1 MPTGKEQVTSRCR
14 RETCPRRWRG
24 IRYRRLREVQKQVPP
39 GEPPKRVFIE
49 AKGLLKAAC
58 VRSRKV
64 SAPTS
69 QVSTASELPRADGR
83 LIGSDREEAKAERC
97 KFKQLLHKSKR
108 GHNHW
113 GRGGEGSKGA
123 VKNSSTLT
131 LNEKGRKR
139 MKRMK

>member
-1 MPTGKEQVTSRCR
+1 M
-14 RETCPRRWRG
+14 
-24 IRYRRLREVQKQVPP
+24 PP

-97 KFKQLLHKSKR
+97 KFKQLLHKSEG
-108 GHNHW
+108 GHNH
-113 GRGGEGSKGA
+113 GGGGEGSKGA
-123 VKNSSTLT
+123 VKISGTLT